1 MDVCKTEACES
12 LSQRMLSSIDF
23 SARPCDDFYRFA
35 CRRFEDTAEIDYD
48 QAENSSIPQVKV
60 KLQEQ
65 LKVILSEKPNPD
77 DPLPYRNLKN
87 LFSLCMDEEAINS
100 RGISHAVALLQKAGG
115 WPVLGNWQEE
125 NWDFLDTEI
134 KLRNLSIGGG
144 NLFHVYISIDTKNTT
159 RRILMVD
166 QANLGLFRDY
176 LIRGEE
182 DPAVKDYYNY
192 MVDMAVLYGAD
203 RETAKKQLRD
213 CLLFEIELAKLTV
226 PNEERRDFDRMYNI
240 YTLPD
245 LTKEIP
251 WVDWKKLLKSI
262 MPEDVP
268 LRENEMMNVKEVN
281 FLKELEKLLSKHPNQ
296 VLANY
301 MGWHAANGLSG
312 ALTDEMRNRKQE
324 YKSTL
329 LGTTARDPRWKEC
342 VGVANRD
349 LKIALASLY
358 VKRFFD
364 KTSRKEAFDMA
375 EKIRQEMYKVLQE
388 VDWMDNVTRSQALYK
403 VQKIQEYIGYPDE
416 LLDISKIEQLYEG
429 LVLDGK
435 HYLEERLKL
444 SRWGENYAYR
454 QLREPVNNTD
464 WREHSDVAIVN
475 AEYKSYE
482 NSILI
487 PAGILQLPFF
497 DAKLPKY
504 VNYAA
509 IGFFMAHEI
518 THGFDDQGSQFDFN
532 GDLKEW
538 WTEGSRNIFN
548 EKKRCFIDQYSNFV
562 DSKTSLH
569 LNGINTQGE
578 NLADNGGIKLAYR
591 AYKRLNLNEPR
602 LPGLQNYTQDQLFM
616 LSMATMWCT
625 RYRPQI
631 LKLTITSDV
640 HSPAEFRVN
649 GPLKNFPEFSKI
661 FRCSDNDAMNP
672 RHRCVVW

>member
-1 MDVCKTEACES
+1 
-12 LSQRMLSSIDF
+12 MLGSIDF

-35 CRRFEDTAEIDYD
+35 CRRFEDTALIDHD
-48 QAENSSIPQVKV
+48 QTKNSTFSQVED

-65 LKVILSEKPNPD
+65 LKVILSEEPKPD

-100 RGISHAVALLQKAGG
+100 RGTSHAVALLQKAGG
-115 WPVLGNWQEE
+115 WPVLGNWEGE
-125 NWDFLDTEI
+125 NWNFLDTKI
-134 KLRNLSIGGG
+134 KLKKLSIGGG
-144 NLFHVYISIDTKNTT
+144 NLFYVYISIDNKNTT
-159 RRILMVD
+159 RRIIEVD
-166 QANLGLFRDY
+166 QAGLGLSREF

-182 DPAVKDYYNY
+182 DSIVKAYYNY

-203 RETAKKQLRD
+203 RETAKQQLRD

-226 PNEERRDFDRMYNI
+226 PREERRDFDRMYNP

-262 MPEDVP
+262 LPEDVQ
-268 LRENEMMNVKEVN
+268 LRENEMINVAEVN
-281 FLKELEKLLSKHPNQ
+281 FLKELEQLLSKYPKQ

-301 MGWHAANGLSG
+301 MVWHVARRLSEF
-312 ALTDEMRNRKQE
+312 LTDEMRNRNQE
-324 YKSTL
+324 FRRTTD
-329 LGTTARDPRWKEC
+329 GTTARDPRWKEC
-342 VGVANRD
+342 VGVADGN

-403 VQKIQEYIGYPDE
+403 VLKIQDNIGYPDE
-416 LLDISKIEQLYEG
+416 LLDTSKIEQHYEG
-429 LVLDGK
+429 LVLDGE
-435 HYLEERLKL
+435 HYFEELLKL
-444 SRWGENYAYR
+444 SRWEDNYNYR
-454 QLREPVNNTD
+454 QLRQPVNKTD
-464 WREHSDVAIVN
+464 WREHSNVAIAN
-475 AEYKSYE
+475 AFYDPLE
-482 NSILI
+482 NSMLI
-487 PAGILQLPFF
+487 PAGILQRPFF

-509 IGFFMAHEI
+509 IGLGMAHEI

-578 NLADNGGIKLAYR
+578 NVADNGGIKLAYR
-591 AYKRLNLNEPR
+591 AYQRLNLDEPL

-616 LSMATMWCT
+616 LSMATIWCT
-625 RYRPQI
+625 RYRPQA
-631 LKLTITSDV
+631 LRLLITTDV
-640 HSPAEFRVN
+640 HSPTEFRVN